1 VGGGFKLCTTT
12 VCGYKAHSDVSR
24 AAAAVSGRRR
34 AAHYVQVA
42 GVIDAE
48 YDLAVRDDR
57 RHSNVELASTR
68 AAIASTL
75 AAVFLDPDPDIARQI
90 HAKRKTQ
97 TQGAEFRRVFAR
109 EFGAVGQVLGGVSQ
123 GLADRTG
130 AVLLLAGETL
140 LTKVL
145 KRERLGGR
153 PGKGQLEQNE

>member
-1 VGGGFKLCTTT
+1 VGG
-12 VCGYKAHSDVSR
+12 
-24 AAAAVSGRRR
+24 AAVEEQKRKIPRRISGGGCLGQLSGGSRP
-34 AAHYVQVA
+34 AAS
-42 GVIDAE
+42 
-48 YDLAVRDDR
+48 DR
-57 RHSNVELASTR
+57 RSINIVRHINQDNTTGWQANEHGSLNLH
-68 AAIASTL
+68 IA
-75 AAVFLDPDPDIARQI
+75 DPDPDIARQI

-153 PGKGQLEQNE
+153 PGKGQLQQNE